1 MRSTRD
7 RFQDAISGAP
17 TVAVAAGVVTAMH
30 LANMRELFDELESV
44 LNHMDESSAR
54 ALYLLKKEYTAQ

>member
-17 TVAVAAGVVTAMH
+17 SIAVAAGVVTAMH
-30 LANMRELFDELESV
+30 LANCKELLDFLQDMVDSGRIVTRYDVDQLRE
-44 LNHMDESSAR
+44 
-54 ALYLLKKEYTAQ
+54 EYTAQ